1 MMTNDDS
8 NSYRAAQIFS
18 LEETYLSSPIADNI
32 WRARSEPFEFFT
44 SVAATHWEMV
54 VTRLEGQA
62 YLTVRGPETRATI
75 TLIPEDAE
83 FFGVQFRIGARLPVL
98 PADQLVNNGLTL
110 PGAGRRS
117 FWLNGSVE

>member
-75 TLIPEDAE
+75 TPIPEDAE